1 MDRSMIASL
10 TAASLASLLLPE
22 LALAQAADPSPPP
35 AGGAAMGEVILA
47 TSAAIL
53 LTAGLLVL
61 GIGHRTGR
69 IPILGRLAAFSERVS
84 GLPGWVALPAGIAA
98 GALITAFLGFLWDV
112 SLHIDKGRD
121 EGPLANPSHYLILGG
136 LFGIFT
142 AGFFACVLPLE
153 RPSRSAI
160 RIVGDW
166 YAPLGGV
173 LLTACASF
181 ALIGFP
187 LDDVWHRIFGQDVT
201 LWGPTH
207 LMLIG
212 GAATTLI
219 GIATLMIEGQRAR
232 PDARPARE
240 MSYIAWARKVAL
252 SGGFLIG
259 LMVFPVEF
267 DFGVPQFRMVF
278 GPILVMFAAGV
289 GLVSVRLWL
298 GRGAAIGACLFY
310 LVIRGAVS
318 VIVGP
323 ILGETTPHFA
333 LFIVPA
339 LVVEAVFLLMPRAS
353 TLQLGLWSGIGV
365 GTVGLAAEWGW
376 TNVWMPIPWTSN
388 LLPEGA
394 VLGLLAAMAGS
405 LLGAWVGERLASD
418 SKPRTRGARYGAIAG
433 AVVLTGIVVFSLP
446 KPSLEG
452 VSAQVDLAPAVQE
465 GYVTPTV
472 RFQPADAAEGAE
484 FLNVTA
490 WQGGGFIAEPL
501 ESTGEP
507 GTFTTKEP
515 VPVTGD
521 WKTVVRI
528 SRGNTLS
535 GIPIYLPED
544 PAIPAE
550 GVPAS
555 PSFERTFVADHTILQ
570 REQKDAASWL
580 TTFAYLVVASIALS
594 LIILI
599 TWALHRLAVAAE
611 PPQARPVAAE
621 AEDRGGIRPEV
632 TA

>member
-1 MDRSMIASL
+1 MNRSMIASL
-10 TAASLASLLLPE
+10 TAASLAALLLPE
-22 LALAQAADPSPPP
+22 LALAQAADPAPPP

-84 GLPGWVALPAGIAA
+84 GIPGWVALPAGIAA
-98 GALITAFLGFLWDV
+98 GALLTAFLGFLWDV

-142 AGFFACVLPLE
+142 AGFVACVLPLQ

-173 LLTACASF
+173 IITACASF

-219 GIATLMIEGQRAR
+219 GIAVLMIEGMRAR
-232 PDARPARE
+232 PDARPQRE

-278 GPILVMFAAGV
+278 GPMLVMLSAGV
-289 GLVSVRLWL
+289 ALVSVRLWL
-298 GRGAAIGACLFY
+298 GRGAALGACLFF
-310 LVIRGAVS
+310 LLIRGAVS

-323 ILGETTPHFA
+323 IFGETTPHFA

-339 LVVEAVFLLMPRAS
+339 LVVEAVFLALPRAS
-353 TLQLGLWSGIGV
+353 PLQLGLWSGIGI
-365 GTVGLAAEWGW
+365 GTVGLAAEWAW
-376 TNVWMPIPWTSN
+376 TNIWMPIPWNSN

-394 VLGLLAAMAGS
+394 IIGLLAAVAGS
-405 LLGAWVGERLASD
+405 LLGAWVGERLSSD
-418 SKPRTRGARYGAIAG
+418 SLPRTRGARNGAVAG
-433 AVVLTGIVVFSLP
+433 AVLLAGIVVFSLP
-446 KPSLEG
+446 KPALEG
-452 VSAQVDLAPAVQE
+452 VSAQVDLAEADKA

-472 RFQPADAAEGAE
+472 RFSPPDAADDAE
-484 FLNVTA
+484 LLNATA
-490 WQGGGFIAEPL
+490 WQGGGFIVEPL
-501 ESTGEP
+501 EATGEP
-507 GTFTTKEP
+507 GTFRTEAP
-515 VPVTGD
+515 VPITGD
-521 WKTVVRI
+521 WKTVIRI
-528 SRGNTLS
+528 SSGNTLS
-535 GIPIYLPED
+535 AIPVYLPED

-550 GVPAS
+550 GVPA
-555 PSFERTFVADHTILQ
+555 PASFERTFVADHTILQ
-570 REQKDAASWL
+570 REQKDAAGSL
-580 TTFAYLVVASIALS
+580 TTFAYLVVASIALG
-594 LIILI
+594 LLVLI

-611 PPQARPVAAE
+611 LPRRSAAGADAQAKGRF
-621 AEDRGGIRPEV
+621 GPELTV
-632 TA
+632 